1 MLKKIPSNWGGIS
14 LLEWRHFH
22 EFKFV
27 FLHSEK
33 SIRFAFGEKLKLKMN
48 YDKKLESCKES
59 IWSHSYIIGWIGRIR
74 RFMSHNEIL
83 HRSSIWNSRPNI
95 TSKSWQTLVNQILY
109 LMMSKILRK
118 YGPVTYFLR
127 LLQICNILVWN
138 TCEQCSFPFLKRT
151 IPGEKVLKK
160 NHLCKLLK
168 PQSGLTEGKSG
179 IGAKIRIKEKWKSW
193 PQSNK
198 G

>member
-1 MLKKIPSNWGGIS
+1 M
-14 LLEWRHFH
+14 LEWRHFH
-22 EFKFV
+22 EFKYV
-27 FLHSEK
+27 ILHSEK
-33 SIRFAFGEKLKLKMN
+33 SIRFGDKLKMN

-118 YGPVTYFLR
+118 YGPVKHFLR
-127 LLQICNILVWN
+127 LLQICNIFGLKHLRTMQFSIFKTHN
-138 TCEQCSFPFLKRT
+138 SRRKSF
-151 IPGEKVLKK
+151 EKKS
-160 NHLCKLLK
+160 LL
-168 PQSGLTEGKSG
+168 QTSQTS
-179 IGAKIRIKEKWKSW
+179 IRINWRKIRNWSKDSHQGKMKILTSI
-193 PQSNK
+193 
-198 G
+198 

>member
-1 MLKKIPSNWGGIS
+1 
-14 LLEWRHFH
+14 
-22 EFKFV
+22 
-27 FLHSEK
+27 
-33 SIRFAFGEKLKLKMN
+33 MN

-59 IWSHSYIIGWIGRIR
+59 IWSHSYMIGWIR

-83 HRSSIWNSRPNI
+83 HRSCIWNSRPNI

-118 YGPVTYFLR
+118 YGPVKHFLR

-151 IPGEKVLKK
+151 IPGEKLLKK
-160 NHLCKLLK
+160 KSLL
-168 PQSGLTEGKSG
+168 QTSQTS
-179 IGAKIRIKEKWKSW
+179 IRINWRKIRNWSKDSHQGKMKILTSI
-193 PQSNK
+193 
-198 G
+198 

>member
-1 MLKKIPSNWGGIS
+1 M
-14 LLEWRHFH
+14 LEWRHFH
-22 EFKFV
+22 EFKYV
-27 FLHSEK
+27 ILHSEK
-33 SIRFAFGEKLKLKMN
+33 SIRFDEKLKMN

-59 IWSHSYIIGWIGRIR
+59 IWSHSYIIGWFR
-74 RFMSHNEIL
+74 RFMSHKEII
-83 HRSSIWNSRPNI
+83 HRSCIWNSRPNI

-118 YGPVTYFLR
+118 YGPVKHFLR

-160 NHLCKLLK
+160 NHFCKLLK